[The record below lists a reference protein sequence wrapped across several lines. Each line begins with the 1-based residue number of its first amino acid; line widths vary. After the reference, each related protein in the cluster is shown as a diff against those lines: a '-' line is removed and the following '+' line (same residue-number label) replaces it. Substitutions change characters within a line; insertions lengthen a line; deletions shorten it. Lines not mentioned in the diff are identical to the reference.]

1 MTLHEEMSM
10 AAHARIAESLRPGST
25 PVAPARPTPQ
35 ERTPLSV
42 CLLYT
47 SDAADE

>member
-25 PVAPARPTPQ
+25 PVAPARPAPQ
-35 ERTPLSV
+35 ELS
-42 CLLYT
+42 LIHI
-47 SDAADE
+47 

>member
-25 PVAPARPTPQ
+25 PVAPARPAPQ
-35 ERTPLSV
+35 AVS
-42 CLLYT
+42 YT
-47 SDAADE
+47 HLRAHET

>member
-25 PVAPARPTPQ
+25 
-35 ERTPLSV
+35 LS
-42 CLLYT
+42 LIHI
-47 SDAADE
+47 